1 MKKGKKIKLIDGEFS
16 PKDTLD
22 ILLNLYS
29 SKVKYHELKNLS
41 SRERF
46 GKDDP
51 IAIKR
56 IPELKKGIE
65 EIEKLLDQSKKRDRL
80 VIKSYVNIRFK
91 TKD

>member
-1 MKKGKKIKLIDGEFS
+1 MKKAKKLKLIDGDFS
-16 PKDTLD
+16 SKETLD

-41 SRERF
+41 SRERY

-56 IPELKKGIE
+56 IPELKKGMEIIE
-65 EIEKLLDQSKKRDRL
+65 ELLSTSNKKDKFT
-80 VIKSYVNIRFK
+80 IKSYVNISFNK
-91 TKD
+91 KN